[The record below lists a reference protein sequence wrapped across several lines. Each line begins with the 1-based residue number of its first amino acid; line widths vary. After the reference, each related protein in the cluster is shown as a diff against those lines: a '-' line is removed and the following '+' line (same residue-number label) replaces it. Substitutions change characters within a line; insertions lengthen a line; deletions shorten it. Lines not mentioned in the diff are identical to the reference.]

1 MSRDFIE
8 VRGAEEHNLKDVDV
22 EVPREELTVVTGLSG
37 SGKSSLAFETI
48 YAEGQ
53 RRYIESLSAYARNFL
68 GQMDKPQVEN
78 VEGLSPAISI
88 DQKNAA
94 NNPRSTVGTV
104 TELHDYLRLL
114 YARVGTPHCPECGR
128 EVDDQSAQQM
138 VRRLLE
144 APEGTRAKICAPVVR
159 DQKGAFEE
167 LFDDLVSEGYTRVEV
182 DGERYDLTID
192 HRQTTSDEPSG
203 AARGRPDLDE
213 NYDHTVD
220 VVVDRVRISEDA
232 RSRITDSVETALEE
246 ADGVLKVIFPDP
258 EGVDVGGATARS
270 TGDLADET
278 DGEDEPAEQDDRL
291 IVEFS
296 EELAC
301 NHCNIDISEIETRS
315 FSFNSPH
322 GACPECEGIGS
333 TKEVSEDLVI
343 EDSSKPLK
351 HVFEPWSYNRTYYSR
366 QLDNVAEHF
375 GVSLSTPFEE
385 LDPEIRRQFLY
396 GTDSRVHFEWT
407 TKNGTRE
414 KTERFE
420 GVIPNLERRH
430 VETDSD
436 SAREHIEEYMAVTTC
451 PACEG
456 TRLKA
461 ESRAVLVDG
470 VSASDAN
477 GGSPE
482 DSSDGVSI
490 TEVNQMSIGDALDHF
505 EGMEANLNARDTKI
519 AEEILKEIRARLG
532 FMCEVGLEYLT
543 LDREASTLSG
553 GESQRIRLA
562 TQIGSGLV
570 GVLYVLDEP
579 SIGLHQRD
587 NDRLLNTLEELR
599 DIGNTLIVVE
609 HDTETMR
616 RADNIIDM
624 GPGPG
629 KRGGEIVVNGSIDE
643 VLESEESV
651 TGDYLAGEKAI
662 PVPEE
667 RREPD
672 QGEGSDGA
680 SGDTGAASR
689 EPDSGEGSD
698 RASGDGKAASREPD
712 AHLTIRGARQHN
724 LKDLDVELPIG
735 CFTAITGVSGSGK
748 STLMHEVLYKGLAR
762 EMNDNTSVDPGEHDA
777 IEGLENVETVR
788 LIDQSPIGRTPR
800 SNPATYTNVFD
811 FVRELY
817 AETDLAK
824 QRGYEK
830 GRFSFNVKGGRC
842 EACGGQGTVKIDMN
856 FLSDVHVPCEEC
868 DGARYN
874 DETLDVTFKGKT
886 IADVLQMSVDEA
898 YDFFESHS
906 QLRRRLKLLQD
917 VGLGYMR
924 LGQPSTT
931 LSGGEAQ
938 RVKLAEELGKKDTGE
953 TLYLLDEPT
962 TGLHPHDERKLIDV
976 LHRLTDE
983 GNTVVVIEHELDL
996 VKNADNI
1003 VDLGPEGGERGGEV
1017 VTTGTPEEVAR
1028 VEESYTGQYLRDLL
1042 PDVDLKGPR
1051 ADREL
1056 VFDTD
1061 DGTSGTG
1068 DGEQVTG
1075 AGDD

>member
-1 MSRDFIE
+1 MSKDVIE

-22 EVPREELTVVTGLSG
+22 EIPREELTVVTGLSG

-128 EVDDQSAQQM
+128 EVGEQSAQNM
-138 VRRLLE
+138 VDRILE
-144 APEGTRAKICAPVVR
+144 LPEGTRAKIAAPVVR
-159 DQKGAFEE
+159 DQKGAFED
-167 LFDDLVSEGYTRVEV
+167 LFDELLSEGYARVEV
-182 DGERYDLTID
+182 DGEEYDLSLDT
-192 HRQTTSDEPSG
+192 
-203 AARGRPDLDE
+203 PDLDE
-213 NYDHTVD
+213 NYDHTID
-220 VVVDRVRISEDA
+220 VVVDRVKVSAEA
-232 RSRITDSVETALEE
+232 RSRITDSVETAVEE
-246 ADGVLKVIFPDP
+246 GDGLLKVIVPDP
-258 EGVDVGGATARS
+258 PEGAAEDLGGATTRS
-270 TGDLADET
+270 VGDLSGASADDSSDE
-278 DGEDEPAEQDDRL
+278 DGGDGDGDGDATADRL
-291 IVEFS
+291 VVTFS
-296 EELAC
+296 EDLAC
-301 NHCNIDISEIETRS
+301 THCGIDISEIETRS
-315 FSFNSPH
+315 FSFNSPY
-322 GACPECEGIGS
+322 GACPECDGIGS
-333 TKEVSEDLVI
+333 TKEVSEDLVVQ
-343 EDSSKPLK
+343 DTSKALK

-375 GVSLSTPFEE
+375 GVDLDTPFEE
-385 LDPEIRRQFLY
+385 LDESIRRQFLY
-396 GTDSRVHFEWT
+396 GTDGLVHFEWT

-420 GVIPNLERRH
+420 GVIQNLERRY

-436 SAREHIEEYMAVTTC
+436 RARDHIENYMATTTC

-470 VSASDAN
+470 TA
-477 GGSPE
+477 
-482 DSSDGVSI
+482 I
-490 TEVNQMSIGDALDHF
+490 TEVNQMSIGDALTHF
-505 EGMEANLNARDTKI
+505 EEMEGHLDARDTKI

-532 FMCEVGLEYLT
+532 FMSEVGLEYLT
-543 LDREASTLSG
+543 LDREAATLSG

-599 DIGNTLIVVE
+599 DLGNTLIVVE

-616 RADNIIDM
+616 RADTVVDM

-629 KRGGEIVVNGSIDE
+629 KRGGEVVVNGDVKE
-643 VLESEESV
+643 VKATEASV
-651 TGDYLAGEKAI
+651 TGDYLSGDRAI
-662 PVPEE
+662 PVPDD
-667 RREPD
+667 RREAD
-672 QGEGSDGA
+672 GGEGN
-680 SGDTGAASR
+680 
-689 EPDSGEGSD
+689 PD
-698 RASGDGKAASREPD
+698 
-712 AHLTIRGARQHN
+712 HITVVGARQHN
-724 LKDLDVELPIG
+724 LADLDVDLPLG
-735 CFTAITGVSGSGK
+735 SFTAITGVSGSGK
-748 STLMHEVLYKGLAR
+748 STLMHDVLYKSLAR
-762 EMNDNTSVDPGEHDA
+762 EMHGNTDVDPGEHDA
-777 IEGLENVETVR
+777 VEGLEAIETVR

-800 SNPATYTNVFD
+800 SNPATYTDVFD
-811 FVRELY
+811 HIRELF

-824 QRGYEK
+824 QRGYDK

-842 EACGGQGTVKIDMN
+842 EECGGQGTVTIDMN
-856 FLSDVHVPCEEC
+856 FLSDVQVPCETC

-874 DETLDVTFKGKT
+874 AETLDVTYKDAS
-886 IADVLQMSVDEA
+886 IADVLGMSVDEA
-898 YDFFESHS
+898 YDFFQGHS
-906 QLRRRLKLLQD
+906 QIRRRLKLLKD

-938 RVKLAEELGKKDTGE
+938 RVKLAEELGKKDSGE

-962 TGLHPHDERKLIDV
+962 TGLHPHDERKLIEV
-976 LHRLTDE
+976 LHRLTDD

-996 VKNADNI
+996 VKNADHI
-1003 VDLGPEGGERGGEV
+1003 VDLGPEGGEHGGELV
-1017 VTTGTPEEVAR
+1017 AAGTPEEVAR
-1028 VEESYTGQYLRDLL
+1028 TEASHTGKYLRDLL
-1042 PDVDLKGPR
+1042 PAVDLEGPRGDRVVTAGADGELVADRADSEGDADADADTVDSESETAPR
-1051 ADREL
+1051 AD
-1056 VFDTD
+1056 D
-1061 DGTSGTG
+1061 D
-1068 DGEQVTG
+1068 
-1075 AGDD
+1075 

>member
-1 MSRDFIE
+1 MSKDVIE

-22 EVPREELTVVTGLSG
+22 TIPREELTVVTGLSG
-37 SGKSSLAFETI
+37 SGKSSLAFDTV

-68 GQMDKPQVEN
+68 GQMDKPKVEN

-128 EVDDQSAQQM
+128 EVGEQSAQHM
-138 VRRLLE
+138 VDRVLE
-144 APEGTRAKICAPVVR
+144 LPEGTRAKVLAPVVR
-159 DQKGAFEE
+159 DQKGAFED
-167 LFDDLVSEGYTRVEV
+167 LFDELVAEGYARVEV
-182 DGERYDLTID
+182 DGEQHDLSLD
-192 HRQTTSDEPSG
+192 
-203 AARGRPDLDE
+203 RPELDE

-220 VVVDRVRISEDA
+220 VVVDRIEVSPDA
-232 RSRITDSVETALEE
+232 RSRITDSVETALDEGE
-246 ADGVLKVIFPDP
+246 GVLKVAVPDP
-258 EGVDVGGATARS
+258 PEDVELGGAESRS
-270 TGDLADET
+270 VGDLGAAGDDEGDGDAAD
-278 DGEDEPAEQDDRL
+278 ADDRL
-291 IVEFS
+291 VVEFS
-296 EELAC
+296 EDLAC
-301 NHCNIDISEIETRS
+301 THCNVDISEIETRS
-315 FSFNSPH
+315 FSFNSPY
-322 GACPECEGIGS
+322 GACPECEGLGE

-343 EDSSKPLK
+343 QDPSKPLK
-351 HVFEPWSYNRTYYSR
+351 HVFEPWSYDRTYYSR

-375 GVSLSTPFEE
+375 GVSLDTPFEE
-385 LDPEIRRQFLY
+385 LDESVRRQFLH
-396 GTDSRVHFEWT
+396 GTDSLVHFQWR

-436 SAREHIEEYMAVTTC
+436 RAREHIEEYMATTTC
-451 PACEG
+451 PECDG

-470 VSASDAN
+470 TA
-477 GGSPE
+477 
-482 DSSDGVSI
+482 I
-490 TEVNQMSIGDALDHF
+490 TEVNRLSIGDALEHF
-505 EGMEANLNARDTKI
+505 ENLEKSLGPRDTKI

-532 FMCEVGLEYLT
+532 FMCEVGLDYLT
-543 LDREASTLSG
+543 LDREAATLSG

-599 DIGNTLIVVE
+599 DLGNTLLVVE

-616 RADNIIDM
+616 RADTIVDM

-629 KRGGEIVVNGSIDE
+629 KRGGEVVVNGDFDE
-643 VLESEESV
+643 VIDTDEST
-651 TGDYLAGEKAI
+651 TGDYLSGEKAI
-662 PVPEE
+662 PVPDE
-667 RREPD
+667 RRD
-672 QGEGSDGA
+672 ADG
-680 SGDTGAASR
+680 
-689 EPDSGEGSD
+689 
-698 RASGDGKAASREPD
+698 
-712 AHLTIRGARQHN
+712 HLTVEGARQHN
-724 LKDLDVELPIG
+724 LKDLDVDLPVG

-748 STLMHEVLYKGLAR
+748 STLMHDVLYKALAR
-762 EMNDNTSVDPGEHDA
+762 EMHGNSDVNPGEHDGIA
-777 IEGLENVETVR
+777 GLDNVETVR

-800 SNPATYTNVFD
+800 SNPATYTDVFD
-811 FVRELY
+811 HVRELF
-817 AETDLAK
+817 AETSLAK

-842 EACGGQGTVKIDMN
+842 EECGGQGTVTIEMN
-856 FLSDVHVPCEEC
+856 FLSDVQVPCEEC
-868 DGARYN
+868 GGARYN
-874 DETLDVTFKGKT
+874 RETLDVTYKDAT
-886 IADVLQMSVDEA
+886 IADVLDMSIDEA
-898 YDFFESHS
+898 YDFFEGHS
-906 QLRRRLKLLQD
+906 QIRRRLKLLKD
-917 VGLGYMR
+917 VGLGYMQ

-938 RVKLAEELGKKDTGE
+938 RVKLAEELGKKDSGE

-962 TGLHPHDERKLIDV
+962 TGLHPHDERKLVDV
-976 LHRLTDE
+976 LHRLTDN

-996 VKNADNI
+996 VKNADHI
-1003 VDLGPEGGERGGEV
+1003 VDLGPEGGEAGGELV
-1017 VTTGTPEEVAR
+1017 AEGTPEEVAR
-1028 VEESYTGQYLRDLL
+1028 TEGSYTGKYLRDLL
-1042 PDVDLKGPR
+1042 PDVDIEGPRSDRVVAADADGEVEQAPR
-1051 ADREL
+1051 AD
-1056 VFDTD
+1056 D
-1061 DGTSGTG
+1061 D
-1068 DGEQVTG
+1068 
-1075 AGDD
+1075 

>member
-1 MSRDFIE
+1 MSKDVIE

-22 EVPREELTVVTGLSG
+22 TIPREELTVVTGLSG
-37 SGKSSLAFETI
+37 SGKSSLAFDTV

-68 GQMDKPQVEN
+68 GQMDKPKVEN

-128 EVDDQSAQQM
+128 EVGEQSAQHM
-138 VRRLLE
+138 VDRILE
-144 APEGTRAKICAPVVR
+144 LPEGTRAKILAPVVR
-159 DQKGAFEE
+159 DQKGAFED
-167 LFDDLVSEGYTRVEV
+167 LFDELVAEGYARVEV
-182 DGERYDLTID
+182 DGEQHDLSLD
-192 HRQTTSDEPSG
+192 
-203 AARGRPDLDE
+203 RPELDE
-213 NYDHTVD
+213 NYDHTID
-220 VVVDRVRISEDA
+220 VVVDRITVSPDA

-246 ADGVLKVIFPDP
+246 GEGVLKVVVPDP
-258 EGVDVGGATARS
+258 PEDVELGGATTRS
-270 TGDLADET
+270 VGDLGDED
-278 DGEDEPAEQDDRL
+278 DGGDDRL
-291 IVEFS
+291 VVEFS
-296 EELAC
+296 EDLAC
-301 NHCNIDISEIETRS
+301 THCDIDISEIETRS
-315 FSFNSPH
+315 FSFNSPY
-322 GACPECEGIGS
+322 GACPVCEGLGE

-343 EDSSKPLK
+343 QDPTKPLK
-351 HVFEPWSYNRTYYSR
+351 HVFEPWSYDRTYYSR

-375 GVSLSTPFEE
+375 GVSLDTPFEE
-385 LDPEIRRQFLY
+385 VDESIQRQFLY
-396 GTDSRVHFEWT
+396 GTDSRVHFEWR

-436 SAREHIEEYMAVTTC
+436 RAREHIEEYMATTTC
-451 PACEG
+451 PECEG

-470 VSASDAN
+470 A
-477 GGSPE
+477 
-482 DSSDGVSI
+482 SI
-490 TEVNQMSIGDALDHF
+490 TEVNRLSIGDALEHF
-505 EGMEANLNARDTKI
+505 EGVEQNLDERDTMI

-532 FMCEVGLEYLT
+532 FMVEVGLEYLT
-543 LDREASTLSG
+543 LDREAATLSG

-587 NDRLLNTLEELR
+587 NDRLLNTLAELR
-599 DIGNTLIVVE
+599 DLGNTLLVVE

-629 KRGGEIVVNGSIDE
+629 KRGGEIVTNGDFDE
-643 VLESEESV
+643 VVDCEDSI
-651 TGDYLAGEKAI
+651 TGDYLSGERAI

-667 RREPD
+667 RRDPD
-672 QGEGSDGA
+672 G
-680 SGDTGAASR
+680 
-689 EPDSGEGSD
+689 
-698 RASGDGKAASREPD
+698 
-712 AHLTIRGARQHN
+712 TITIEGARQHN
-724 LKDLDVELPIG
+724 LNELDVDLPVG

-748 STLMHEVLYKGLAR
+748 STLMHDVLYKALAR
-762 EMNDNTSVDPGEHDA
+762 EMHGNSDVNPGEHD
-777 IEGLENVETVR
+777 GLSGLDNIETVR

-811 FVRELY
+811 HIRELF
-817 AETDLAK
+817 AETNLAK

-842 EACGGQGTVKIDMN
+842 EECGGQGTVTIEMN
-856 FLSDVHVPCEEC
+856 FLSDVQVPCEEC
-868 DGARYN
+868 GGARYN
-874 DETLDVTFKGKT
+874 RETLDVTYKDAT
-886 IADVLQMSVDEA
+886 IADVLDMSIDEA
-898 YDFFESHS
+898 YDFFEGHS
-906 QLRRRLKLLQD
+906 QIRRRLKLLKD
-917 VGLGYMR
+917 VGLDYMQ

-938 RVKLAEELGKKDTGE
+938 RVKLAEELGKKDSGE

-976 LHRLTDE
+976 LHRLTDD

-996 VKNADNI
+996 VKNADHI
-1003 VDLGPEGGERGGEV
+1003 VDLGPEGGEAGGQLVAE
-1017 VTTGTPEEVAR
+1017 GTPEEVAR
-1028 VEESYTGQYLRDLL
+1028 TEGSYTGKYLRDLL
-1042 PDVDLKGPR
+1042 PDVDMDGPRGDRVVTADADGEAETAPR
-1051 ADREL
+1051 AD
-1056 VFDTD
+1056 D
-1061 DGTSGTG
+1061 D
-1068 DGEQVTG
+1068 
-1075 AGDD
+1075 

>member
-182 DGERYDLTID
+182 DGERYDLTVD

-343 EDSSKPLK
+343 EDPSKPLK

-366 QLDNVAEHF
+366 QIDNVAEHF

-436 SAREHIEEYMAVTTC
+436 RAREHIEEYMAVTTC

-477 GGSPE
+477 GSSPE

-543 LDREASTLSG
+543 LDREAATLSG

-562 TQIGSGLV
+562 TQVGSGLV

-587 NDRLLNTLEELR
+587 NDKLLDTLEGLR
-599 DIGNTLIVVE
+599 DLGNTLVVVE
-609 HDTETMR
+609 HDEATMW
-616 RADNIIDM
+616 RADNVIDM

-629 KRGGEIVVNGSIDE
+629 KRGGEVVANGDVEE
-643 VLESEESV
+643 VMDADDSV
-651 TGDYLAGEKAI
+651 TGDYLAGRQTI
-662 PVPEE
+662 QVPDE

-672 QGEGSDGA
+672 RREGSDGA
-680 SGDTGAASR
+680 SGDVGAASR
-689 EPDSGEGSD
+689 D
-698 RASGDGKAASREPD
+698 ADG
-712 AHLTIRGARQHN
+712 HLTVRGARQHN
-724 LKDLDVELPIG
+724 LDDLDVAFPLG

-748 STLMHEVLYKGLAR
+748 STLLHEILYKGLVR
-762 EMNDNTSVDPGEHDA
+762 RMNDTDVNPGAHDA
-777 IEGLENVETVR
+777 IEGVEEIETVR

-800 SNPATYTNVFD
+800 SNPATYTGVFD
-811 FVRELY
+811 HIRELF
-817 AETDLAK
+817 AETKLAK
-824 QRGYEK
+824 RRGYAK

-842 EACGGQGTVKIDMN
+842 ESCGGQGTVKIDMN
-856 FLSDVHVPCEEC
+856 FLSDVYVPCEEC
-868 DGARYN
+868 DGNRYN
-874 DETLDVTFKGKT
+874 DETLQVTYKDAT
-886 IADVLQMSVDEA
+886 ISDVLEMEVDEA
-898 YDFFESHS
+898 HEFFEGHTGI
-906 QLRRRLKLLQD
+906 RRRLKLLQD

-938 RVKLAEELGKKDTGE
+938 RVKLAEELGKRDSGDA
-953 TLYLLDEPT
+953 LYLLDEPT
-962 TGLHPHDERKLIDV
+962 TGLHSEDERKLIDV
-976 LHRLTDE
+976 LHRLVDE

-996 VKNADNI
+996 VKNADHI
-1003 VDLGPEGGERGGEV
+1003 VDLGPEGGEHGGELV
-1017 VTTGTPEEVAR
+1017 ATGTPEAVAA
-1028 VEESYTGQYLRDLL
+1028 VDASHTGRYLRDLL
-1042 PDVDLKGPR
+1042 PGVDLEGPR
-1051 ADREL
+1051 SDRTSAAAAD
-1056 VFDTD
+1056 D
-1061 DGTSGTG
+1061 D
-1068 DGEQVTG
+1068 
-1075 AGDD
+1075 

>member
-1 MSRDFIE
+1 MTREYIE
-8 VRGAEEHNLKDVDV
+8 VRGAEEHNLKDIDV
-22 EVPREELTVVTGLSG
+22 EIPREELTVVTGLSG
-37 SGKSSLAFETI
+37 SGKSSLAFETV

-68 GQMDKPQVEN
+68 GQMDKPQVET

-114 YARVGTPHCPECGR
+114 YARIGTPHCPECGR
-128 EVDDQSAQQM
+128 EVGEQSAQNM
-138 VRRLLE
+138 VRRVLE
-144 APEGTRAKICAPVVR
+144 LPEGTRAKIAAPVVR
-159 DQKGAFEE
+159 DQKGAFED
-167 LFDDLVSEGYTRVEV
+167 LFADLTSEGYARVEI
-182 DGERYDLTID
+182 DGEPYDLTMND
-192 HRQTTSDEPSG
+192 
-203 AARGRPDLDE
+203 PDLDE
-213 NYDHTVD
+213 NFDHTID
-220 VVVDRVRISEDA
+220 VIVDRVAVSEEA

-246 ADGVLKVIFPDP
+246 GEGIIKVILPDP
-258 EGVDVGGATARS
+258 PEDVELGGATARS
-270 TGDLADET
+270 TGDLAGTGDS
-278 DGEDEPAEQDDRL
+278 EDHSDRDRL
-291 IVEFS
+291 VVEFS

-301 NHCNIDISEIETRS
+301 THCGIDISEIETRS

-322 GACPECEGIGS
+322 GACPECEGLGE

-343 EDSSKPLK
+343 EDPSKPLK
-351 HVFEPWSYNRTYYSR
+351 HVFEPWSYDRTYYSR
-366 QLDNVAEHF
+366 QLDNVADHF
-375 GVSLSTPFEE
+375 GVSLDTPFED
-385 LDPEIRRQFLY
+385 LDESVQRQFLY
-396 GTDSRVHFEWT
+396 GTDSLVHFEWR

-436 SAREHIEEYMAVTTC
+436 RAREHIEEYMAVTTC
-451 PACEG
+451 PACDG

-461 ESRAVLVDG
+461 ESRHVLVEG
-470 VSASDAN
+470 TA
-477 GGSPE
+477 
-482 DSSDGVSI
+482 I
-490 TEVNQMSIGDALDHF
+490 TEVNRFSIGDALEHF
-505 EGMEANLNARDTKI
+505 EGLEAALDERDTKI

-587 NDRLLNTLEELR
+587 NDRLLNTLAELR
-599 DIGNTLIVVE
+599 DLGNTLLVVE
-609 HDTETMR
+609 HDEETMR

-629 KRGGEIVVNGSIDE
+629 KRGGEVVVNGDMDE
-643 VLESEESV
+643 VIDCEDSI
-651 TGDYLAGEKAI
+651 TGEYLSGERQI
-662 PVPEE
+662 PVPDT
-667 RREPD
+667 RRD
-672 QGEGSDGA
+672 SD
-680 SGDTGAASR
+680 
-689 EPDSGEGSD
+689 
-698 RASGDGKAASREPD
+698 D
-712 AHLTIRGARQHN
+712 ALTVKGARQHN
-724 LKDLDVELPIG
+724 LADLDVDLPIG
-735 CFTAITGVSGSGK
+735 NFTAITGVSGSGK
-748 STLMHEVLYKGLAR
+748 STLMHDVLYKGLVR
-762 EMNDNTSVDPGEHDA
+762 RMNDTDVNPGEHDD
-777 IEGLENVETVR
+777 IEGIEEIETVR

-811 FVRELY
+811 HIRELF
-817 AETDLAK
+817 AETSLSK

-842 EACGGQGTVKIDMN
+842 EACGGQGNVKIEMN
-856 FLSDVHVPCEEC
+856 FLSDVYVPCEEC

-874 DETLDVTFKGKT
+874 DETLDVTYKDAT
-886 IADVLQMSVDEA
+886 IADVLDMEVEEA
-898 YDFFESHS
+898 YDFFEGHTGI
-906 QLRRRLKLLQD
+906 RRRLKLLQD
-917 VGLGYMR
+917 VGLGYMQ

-938 RVKLAEELGKKDTGE
+938 RIKLAEELGKKDTGE

-962 TGLHPHDERKLIDV
+962 TGLHHEDERKLIDV

-996 VKNADNI
+996 VKNADHI
-1003 VDLGPEGGERGGEV
+1003 VDLGPEGGENGGTIVAE
-1017 VTTGTPEEVAR
+1017 GTPEDVAR
-1028 VEESYTGQYLRDLL
+1028 DDDSYTGEYLRDLL
-1042 PDVDLKGPR
+1042 PKVDLEGPR
-1051 ADREL
+1051 ADRD
-1056 VFDTD
+1056 VAQPAAD
-1061 DGTSGTG
+1061 D
-1068 DGEQVTG
+1068 D
-1075 AGDD
+1075 